1 MTQIISDLRKCRWL
15 IKERYGLILTTC
27 LLGVVLAL
35 SVNLTTPPTYEAVT
49 SLRVNQSQGVPLL
62 ADMAGGS
69 HLNIKQAMAN
79 YAALLKSRTV
89 VQAAIDQIYQDKG
102 ISPQY
107 EQLIPNITIKPAKE
121 ADILYITVQSSSPK
135 EAQLLANTLGET
147 LVSLLANEQ
156 GVVRE
161 FIGQRL
167 KDSKQELEQAEGLL
181 EKYKRDQ
188 KMLGSD
194 IQSRAMAEKLSALDK
209 MVAENT
215 VNLVTAQAKLGNA
228 ERQLA
233 GQKPGLVADNSLI
246 QQHKSKLADLEVELA
261 SISPKYA
268 DNHPKVVSLRAA
280 ITETRSKLNA
290 EVARV
295 LNSEAASGNPI
306 NQALLQEKIMAEADI
321 AAASAQKRVIGNI
334 LANSEKDMA
343 SLPAKEQG
351 ITRLMR
357 DAQVAQEIYIMLD
370 KRYEEARIN
379 EVMQPRDVK
388 VLDAAIAPELP
399 IKSRKMLIL
408 LIGAVLGLLV
418 GAAIAFL
425 VEYAKRPILNDQEAK
440 GLLGLPV
447 LGIIPDFGADINF
460 PRESFGN
467 KVRRFFFLDRLKLKR

>member
-1 MTQIISDLRKCRWL
+1 MI
-15 IKERYGLILTTC
+15 
-27 LLGVVLAL
+27 
-35 SVNLTTPPTYEAVT
+35 VNLNTSPIYEAVT
-49 SLRVNQSQGVPLL
+49 SLRIKQSQELPLFAGL
-62 ADMAGGS
+62 TGGS
-69 HLNIKQAMAN
+69 QLNVKQTMAN
-79 YAALLKSRTV
+79 YAAMLKSRTI
-89 VQAAIDQIYQDKG
+89 VQAAIDQIYEGKG
-102 ISPQY
+102 ASPLY
-107 EQLIPNITIKPAKE
+107 EQLISRITINPAKE
-121 ADILYITVQSSSPK
+121 ADILYITVQSRSPE
-135 EAQLLANTLGET
+135 EAQLFANTLSQN

-156 GVVRE
+156 GAVRE

-188 KMLGSD
+188 KMIGAD
-194 IQSRAMAEKLSALDK
+194 IQSRAMADKLSALDK

-233 GQKPGLVADNSLI
+233 GQNPGLVADNPLI
-246 QQHKSKLADLEVELA
+246 QQYKSKLADSEVELA
-261 SISPKYA
+261 SLLPKYA
-268 DNHPKVVSLRAA
+268 DNHTKVMSLRAA
-280 ITETRSKLNA
+280 ITETRAKLNA
-290 EVARV
+290 EVASV

-306 NQALLQEKIMAEADI
+306 NQTLLQEKIMAEADI
-321 AAASAQKRVIGNI
+321 AAASAQKKVIGSI

-357 DAQVAQEIYIMLD
+357 DVQVAQEIYIMLD

-388 VLDAAIAPELP
+388 VLDAAIAPDLP
-399 IKSRKMLIL
+399 VKSRKTLIL
-408 LIGAVLGLLV
+408 LIGVVLGLFV
-418 GAAIAFL
+418 GTAIAFL
-425 VEYAKRPILNDQEAK
+425 LEYNKRPILNDQEAK

-447 LGIIPDFGADINF
+447 LGVIPVFEDINL

-467 KVRRFFFLDRLKLKR
+467 KVLRLFSLNRFKLKK

>member
-1 MTQIISDLRKCRWL
+1 MTQITRDLRKCKWL
-15 IKERYGLILTTC
+15 IKKRYRLILTTC
-27 LLGVVLAL
+27 LIGVVLAL
-35 SVNLTTPPTYEAVT
+35 IVNLTTPPIYEAVT
-49 SLRVNQSQGVPLL
+49 SLRIKQSQELPLFAGL
-62 ADMAGGS
+62 TGGS
-69 HLNIKQAMAN
+69 QLNVKQTMAN
-79 YAALLKSRTV
+79 YAAMLKSRTI
-89 VQAAIDQIYQDKG
+89 VQAAINQIYEGKDAT
-102 ISPQY
+102 PLY
-107 EQLIPNITIKPAKE
+107 EQLISSITINPAKE
-121 ADILYITVQSSSPK
+121 ADILYITVQSRSPE
-135 EAQLLANTLGET
+135 EAQLLANTLSET

-156 GVVRE
+156 GAVRE

-188 KMLGSD
+188 KMIGAD
-194 IQSRAMAEKLSALDK
+194 IQSRAMADKLSALDK

-233 GQKPGLVADNSLI
+233 GQNPGIVADNPLI
-246 QQHKSKLADLEVELA
+246 QQYKSKLADSEVELA
-261 SISPKYA
+261 SLLPKYA

-280 ITETRSKLNA
+280 ITETRAKLNA
-290 EVARV
+290 EVASV

-306 NQALLQEKIMAEADI
+306 NQTLLQEKIMAEAEI
-321 AAASAQKRVIGNI
+321 AAASAQKKAIGSI

-351 ITRLMR
+351 IARLMR

-388 VLDAAIAPELP
+388 VLDAAIAPDVP
-399 IKSRKMLIL
+399 IKSRKTLIL
-408 LIGAVLGLLV
+408 LIGAVFGLFV
-418 GAAIAFL
+418 GIAIAFL
-425 VEYAKRPILNDQEAK
+425 LEYNKRPILNDQEAK

-447 LGIIPDFGADINF
+447 LGIIPDFEDINF
-460 PRESFGN
+460 PRESFGS
-467 KVRRFFFLDRLKLKR
+467 KVLRSFFLNRFKLKR